1 MKLQSFVKKFYA
13 TETRTEQILYPQRK
27 KHLFLLQLEMLLS
40 LIGNGNLTRNR
51 LYEQSLQCPKTLTTL
66 IYRRPATFK

>member
-40 LIGNGNLTRNR
+40 LIGNVLM
-51 LYEQSLQCPKTLTTL
+51 
-66 IYRRPATFK
+66 